1 MLHKTDKAQKSYTIL
16 WFLFTAAYLV
26 WMGVFMRWDT
36 YPPAETGI
44 FRFGVFPAWIAV
56 SAVLMLLH
64 IVYIRV
70 YLYGT
75 IGKGAKAFALLT
87 LLFGCGY
94 VTWYC
99 FLKNPLEYTASMI
112 GLDYPWQFKLWGLL
126 APASI
131 FINTLYMYRKYNF
144 HSRAGVIAGSIGCAA
159 MFVTI
164 NVPSAGEE
172 LILTSLR
179 CMSHWSGALIFA
191 FSAATSISIFLVHMA
206 KRHHLPFVL
215 LSIFFFAVLA
225 VCFTLLAVVGKDG
238 IIEGV
243 PTWVT
248 YLALFLVNF
257 TPLFR
262 LPDDHNSAENDSVHI

>member
-1 MLHKTDKAQKSYTIL
+1 MLYKTDKALKSYTIL
-16 WFLFTAAYLV
+16 WLVFTAAYLI
-26 WMGVFMRWDT
+26 WMCAFMRWDT

-56 SAVLMLLH
+56 SAVLMLLY

-70 YLYGT
+70 YLYGAV
-75 IGKGAKAFALLT
+75 GKGAKAFALLS
-87 LLFGCGY
+87 LLFGCAY

-112 GLDYPWQFKLWGLL
+112 GLEYPWQFKIWGIL

-159 MFVTI
+159 MFITI
-164 NVPSAGEE
+164 NVPSAGED

-191 FSAATSISIFLVHMA
+191 FSVATSILIFLVHMA
-206 KRHHLPFVL
+206 KTHRLPFVL
-215 LSIFFFAVLA
+215 LCIFFFAVFA
-225 VCFTLLAVVGKDG
+225 VCLTLLAVVGKDG

-243 PTWVT
+243 PTWAT
-248 YLALFLVNF
+248 YVALFLVNF
-257 TPLFR
+257 TSVFP
-262 LPDDHNSAENDSVHI
+262 LPDEQDNQKDSLST